1 MTETPR
7 RNDNWQQQSQ
17 PILNAPASV
26 IGLIGVLVAIHVALT
41 LAGDNWIIWA
51 DQNFAMVMSRY
62 GNEPPPYIQG
72 AQYWS
77 FITHAF
83 LHGGWDHLLFN
94 CLWLLIFG
102 TPVARV
108 MGSRRFFII
117 CAVAAVSGA
126 AASLA
131 LHWGER
137 VVMIGASGAVSGLL
151 AAAIPLMYGRRT
163 PQGYRPLLPGE
174 LIRDR
179 RAVIFMAVF
188 LLITLFSG
196 ASGFTGQSFMDEG
209 GIAWEAHLGG
219 FVGGL
224 ATFYAMVLRQMRQV

>member
-1 MTETPR
+1 MTDRQAPK
-7 RNDNWQQQSQ
+7 DNWKPVGQ
-17 PILNAPASV
+17 PLLNAPAAV
-26 IGLIGVLVAIHVALT
+26 IGLIGGLAAVHVALW
-41 LAGDNWIIWA
+41 LGGENWQIWA
-51 DQNFAMVMSRY
+51 VENFALVMSRF
-62 GNEPPPYIQG
+62 GPEPPPYMAG

-77 FITHAF
+77 LITHAF

-108 MGSRRFFII
+108 LGPRRFLII
-117 CAVAAVSGA
+117 CLAAAVSGGL
-126 AASLA
+126 ASLA

-137 VVMIGASGAVSGLL
+137 VIMVGASGAVSGLL

-163 PQGYRPLLPGE
+163 PQGFRPLMPGE
-174 LIRDR
+174 LLGDR
-179 RAVIFMAVF
+179 RAIMFMAVF
-188 LLITLFSG
+188 LLITLLSG
-196 ASGFTGQSFMDEG
+196 ASGWSGQSFMDEG

-224 ATFYAMVLRQMRQV
+224 TAFYVIVLRQVRQS